1 VRRIVTCLV
10 LLAALGTALPGCATT
25 ESTLGG
31 HQGAVLGAGAGAV
44 GGAVIGGLVGGKQ
57 GAVAGGLLGA
67 LAGGLIGNYA
77 DEKEKTLAETRRAH
91 AEYTPEKGTRLRI
104 EKVKAGPTPV
114 RPGGTVSIDITY
126 AVLTP
131 SEEVQVPV
139 RETREILFEGSK
151 VGEASLSIERE
162 GGTWRS
168 VVPVTL
174 PADAR
179 RGNYRVLASVEYG
192 GGGKD
197 VKEASFAVQP

>member
-1 VRRIVTCLV
+1 MRKTATLLVT
-10 LLAALGTALPGCATT
+10 LAAFAAVLPGCATT
-25 ESTLGG
+25 DSTLAG
-31 HQGAVLGAGAGAV
+31 HQGAAVGAGAGAV
-44 GGAVIGGLVGGKQ
+44 GGAVLGGLVGGKQ

-67 LAGGLIGNYA
+67 LAGGLIGNYY
-77 DEKEKTLAETRRAH
+77 DQKEKTLAETRRAH
-91 AEYTPEKGTRLRI
+91 ADYTPAKGTRLRI
-104 EKVKAGPTPV
+104 EKVKVGPTPV
-114 RPGGTVSIDITY
+114 RPGGTVDIDVTY

-131 SEEVQVPV
+131 TEAVQVPV
-139 RETREILFEGSK
+139 REKREILFGGSK

-179 RGNYRVLASVEYG
+179 PGNYRVIASVEYG

-197 VKEASFAVQP
+197 LKEASFRVQP

>member
-1 VRRIVTCLV
+1 MRQTATYLAILAVLV
-10 LLAALGTALPGCATT
+10 AALPGCATT
-25 ESTLGG
+25 DSTLGG
-31 HQGAVLGAGAGAV
+31 HQGAAIGAGTGAV
-44 GGAVIGGLVGGKQ
+44 GGAVIGGLVGGKK

-67 LAGGLIGNYA
+67 LAGGLIGNYY

-91 AEYTPEKGTRLRI
+91 AEYTPAKGTRLRI

-114 RPGGTVSIDITY
+114 RPGGTVGIDITY

-131 SEEVQVPV
+131 TEGVLVPV
-139 RETREILFEGSK
+139 RETREILFDGSK

-168 VVPVTL
+168 VVPITI
-174 PADAR
+174 PADAK

-197 VKEASFAVQP
+197 VKETSFAVQP